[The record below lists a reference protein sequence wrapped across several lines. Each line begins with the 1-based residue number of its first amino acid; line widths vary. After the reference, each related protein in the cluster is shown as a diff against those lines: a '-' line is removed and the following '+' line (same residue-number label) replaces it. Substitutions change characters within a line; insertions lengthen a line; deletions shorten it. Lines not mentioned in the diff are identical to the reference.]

1 MEGGSRIAMIA
12 IPSPGRHGSYIRVF
26 QKMTNKLWREYQ
38 NKNVNRI
45 SWSLRK
51 INILHIAVLSSLS
64 FAQNTF
70 FWWRL
75 FSFKELS
82 KIFKDCW
89 GKFKDFLKISYK
101 IISNFQGLFKDMM
114 LFQGIFKAHVNHDP
128 VCHWAIIA
136 SLINCFFFMS
146 HT

>member
-1 MEGGSRIAMIA
+1 MAGIPKQKCEQNFMIT
-12 IPSPGRHGSYIRVF
+12 
-26 QKMTNKLWREYQ
+26 K
-38 NKNVNRI
+38 
-45 SWSLRK
+45 K

-114 LFQGIFKAHVNHDP
+114 LFQGIFKAHVNHDR

-136 SLINCFFFMS
+136 SLINFFFFMS